1 MHNFDSV
8 LSAALLLPQEDRLNL
23 IDALWNSVPPD
34 SDVCFSEEWA
44 HEIERRVAE
53 LESGTAK
60 TTSWSQVRDEALA
73 RIRDGRAE

>member
-1 MHNFDSV
+1 MYDFDSV

-53 LESGTAK
+53 LDSGAPK
-60 TTSWSQVRDEALA
+60 TISWSQVRDEALS
-73 RIRDGRAE
+73 RIGDGPAD